1 MYPFSRGDV
10 ECMTHMLMSLTNNYI
25 AWFLIYPCHSLIKEV
40 LSVLLLLLPLF
51 FFNTFWPHS
60 AAFGILVPGPG
71 IEPEPAAM
79 EARSPNHWTS
89 REVPSP
95 TFKRGN

>member
-1 MYPFSRGDV
+1 MYD
-10 ECMTHMLMSLTNNYI
+10 THANVSYKQLYRLVFNLSLPQPYKGGIISPTPSSSS
-25 AWFLIYPCHSLIKEV
+25 F
-40 LSVLLLLLPLF
+40 F